1 VRYRRK
7 RLLSPY
13 SPNSCNEGG
22 SVRAVT
28 GRPRRQTAR
37 PPRVR
42 LHVVRLIR
50 LLPTSPIDMSREE
63 TAKPKVTDVLETA
76 LAWVEAGREVAM
88 ATVIETGGSSPRP
101 AGSNLVVAADGAFE
115 GSVSGGCVEGAVVS
129 AALDVIASGEPKILD
144 FGYTDADAW
153 EVGLACGG
161 SIKVLVERIE

>member
-1 VRYRRK
+1 
-7 RLLSPY
+7 
-13 SPNSCNEGG
+13 
-22 SVRAVT
+22 
-28 GRPRRQTAR
+28 
-37 PPRVR
+37 
-42 LHVVRLIR
+42 
-50 LLPTSPIDMSREE
+50 MSREE